1 MSKSQKVILISLL
14 LLPILCLNLY
24 AEEKIRTIE
33 EMANALVEGLVSNL
47 SESPLN
53 VKIGKLTLKN
63 TNFSS
68 EFADMFLRQVEW
80 ELKRHKTNFK
90 KISRVKI
97 STRDLG
103 LDRIQPGTN
112 IKIKEV
118 TLEGSYWESK
128 GLVII
133 SANLIDE
140 NGSIVSASEIK
151 IKKSALNWDLA
162 PQNLAKI
169 QEIEKEIGHLP
180 SKGDFKIDLW
190 IDKGNGGIYRSGEDI
205 SVMVRA
211 EIDCYLKVLYID
223 ATGNRIL
230 MFPTENDS
238 TNRIRKGVLY
248 ALDKE
253 NKYTVVPPFG
263 SEVIMAFAST
273 VPFSDAGEI
282 NVGGGFRGFSS
293 NKKTSEIVKSL
304 RGIYTAGEQID
315 IKRAESRAYLTTVR
329 KR

>member
-1 MSKSQKVILISLL
+1 MSKSQKIIIINLL

-24 AEEKIRTIE
+24 AEEKIQTIE
-33 EMANALVEGLVSNL
+33 EMANALVEGFVSNL
-47 SESPLN
+47 TESPLN

-68 EFADMFLRQVEW
+68 EFADMFLRQVQW
-80 ELKRHKTNFK
+80 ELKRHETHFK

-97 STRDLG
+97 RTRDLG
-103 LDRIQPGTN
+103 LDKIQQSIN

-140 NGSIVSASEIK
+140 NGGRISASEIK

-169 QEIEKEIGHLP
+169 QETEKAIGSLP

-190 IDKGNGGIYRSGEDI
+190 IDKGNGGIYRSGENI
-205 SVMVRA
+205 SVMVRS
-211 EIDCYLKVLYID
+211 EVDCYLKVLYID

-238 TNRIRKGVLY
+238 TNKIQKGVVY

-273 VPFSDAGEI
+273 VPFNDAGEI

-293 NKKTSEIVKSL
+293 NKNTSEIVNSF
-304 RGIYTAGEQID
+304 RGITTTREQTD
-315 IKRAESRAYLTTVR
+315 RKRAESRAYLTTVR